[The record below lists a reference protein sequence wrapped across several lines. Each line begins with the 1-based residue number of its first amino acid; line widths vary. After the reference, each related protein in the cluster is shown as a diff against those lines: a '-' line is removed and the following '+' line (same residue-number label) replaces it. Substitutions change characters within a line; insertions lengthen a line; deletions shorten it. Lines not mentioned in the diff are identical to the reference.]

1 MTGEPDVPLRVEMV
15 FELPGTAEQ
24 VWQAIATGPGI
35 SSWFVPTDLDERLGG
50 SIVAHMGETDSP
62 GRVTGWEPNR
72 RLAYEEPEWAALAGH
87 EGEPVTPLATEF
99 LIEAQSGG
107 TCVLRVVTS
116 AFGTGADWEQEFI
129 DEMEQGWRPYFDRLR
144 LYLAHFP
151 GQHATVLEAS
161 RSITGRAYDAVLAAM
176 CESLGVDR
184 VDGGAGQAVEA
195 RGVKGQ
201 VERIDEY
208 DLLVRVTDP
217 VPGFL
222 GIGAWG
228 LGQDEAKPTVMA
240 MVQGHFF
247 SDDAPGFVERERP
260 RWQEWLEAL

>member
-1 MTGEPDVPLRVEMV
+1 MTGEPDVPLSVEMV

-35 SSWFVPTDLDERLGG
+35 SSWFVPTDVDERLGG
-50 SIVAHMGETDSP
+50 SYVTHMGETDSP

-72 RLAYEEPEWAALAGH
+72 RFAIEEPEWAALAGH

-99 LIEAQSGG
+99 LIEAQAGG

-129 DEMEQGWRPYFDRLR
+129 DGMEQGWRPYFDRLR

-151 GQHATVLEAS
+151 GQHATTLEVT
-161 RSITGRAYDAVLAAM
+161 RSITGQEYDAVLTAM

-184 VDGGAGQAVEA
+184 ADGGTGQVVEA

-208 DLLVRVTDP
+208 DVLMRVTDP
-217 VPGFL
+217 VPGYL
-222 GIGAWG
+222 SIVAWG
-228 LGQDEAKPTVMA
+228 AGEDDSQPIVQA
-240 MVQGHFF
+240 MVQGQFF
-247 SDDAPGFVERERP
+247 SGDAPGFVERERP
-260 RWQEWLEAL
+260 GWQEWLEGF